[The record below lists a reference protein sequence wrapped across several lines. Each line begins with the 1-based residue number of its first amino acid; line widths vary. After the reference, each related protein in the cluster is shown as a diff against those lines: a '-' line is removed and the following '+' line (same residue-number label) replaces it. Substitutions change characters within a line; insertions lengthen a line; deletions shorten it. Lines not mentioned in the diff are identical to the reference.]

1 VSAGP
6 LAGRVRALR
15 QDALVRSSA
24 LLLLSTVEIA
34 AGGFL
39 FWQISAR
46 LFSPADIGRTS
57 ALITASALI
66 ANLALLGMQNSVI
79 RYLREWD
86 DPAGTVN
93 SATTVVAAAAA
104 GGAWLFVLGAGRL
117 APELTMLREP
127 GAAALFVI
135 FTVALAVSLINDNVF
150 IGLHRS
156 GLVAGRNTVTVLLRL
171 GWPFAVTGLGAFGLF
186 TAYQGAATVALI
198 AYLVVQHRRLGVPV
212 RFRVDRARFA
222 AMWRYS
228 AGNYVATVLLLFPA
242 LVMPLVVAHRLDPE
256 HAAYYYIAS
265 LVAGVL
271 TFVPQATSRSLFAQ
285 AAADPARLRPLLRR
299 VVLLT
304 AAVQVPALAVLV
316 AAGPV
321 VLRLFGAAYATAYP
335 LLVVLLVS
343 AALATIGFLGNAL
356 LLIVGRLTVM
366 CLVTAAAAVVSV
378 GGAYLF
384 AGRGLLWVG
393 GSLLA
398 GEIVLGLAY
407 LPLIASISRPVDKE
421 TG

>member
-1 VSAGP
+1 VKVKAF
-6 LAGRVRALR
+6 R
-15 QDALVRSSA
+15 QDALIRSSA
-24 LLLLSTVEIA
+24 LLLLSTVEVA

-46 LFSPADIGRTS
+46 LFTPDQVGRTS

-79 RYLREWD
+79 RYLHEWD

-93 SATTVVAAAAA
+93 SAVTVVTAAAAA
-104 GGAWLFVLGAGRL
+104 GAGLFVAAAGVL

-127 GAAALFVI
+127 GNAALFMV
-135 FTVALAVSLINDNVF
+135 FTVALAVTLINDNVF
-150 IGLHRS
+150 IGLQRS
-156 GLVAGRNTVTVLLRL
+156 GHVAGRNTLTVVLRL
-171 GWPFAVTGLGAFGLF
+171 ALPFAVTGLGAFGLF

-198 AYLVVQHRRLGVPV
+198 AYLFVLRHKLAMPTRL
-212 RFRVDRARFA
+212 RVDRARFA

-228 AGNYVATVLLLFPA
+228 AGNYLATILLLFPA
-242 LVMPLVVAHRLDPE
+242 LVMPMVVAHRLDPA

-285 AAADPARLRPLLRR
+285 ASADPSGLRPLLRR

-304 AAVQVPALAVLV
+304 AAVQVPALAVLI
-316 AAGPV
+316 AAGPL
-321 VLRLFGAAYATAYP
+321 VLRLFGPAYATAYP
-335 LLVVLLVS
+335 LLVVLLIG
-343 AALATIGFLGNAL
+343 AALAGVGFVGNAL
-356 LLIVGRLTVM
+356 MLVVGRLTVM
-366 CLVTAAAAVVSV
+366 CVVTAVAAVVAV

-384 AGRGLLWVG
+384 AGRGLLWIG

-398 GEIVLGLAY
+398 GELVLCLTY
-407 LPLIASISRPVDKE
+407 LPLIASISRPVDE
-421 TG
+421 EAR